1 MRAKK
6 ISVPVTADMEKALDE
21 LGDLHALQRP
31 ALCTML
37 LRDALAGRRSPLLPK
52 RASTPQDGSEA
63 VRTREGERA
72 PSGGLWGAE
81 RGTDGDS

>member
-1 MRAKK
+1 MQAKK

-21 LGDLHALQRP
+21 LGELHALQRP

-52 RASTPQDGSEA
+52 RVLAPQNGSER
-63 VRTREGERA
+63 VRAQEGETA
-72 PSGGLWGAE
+72 SLGGFWGKE
-81 RGTDGDS
+81 RESNGDI